1 MSIIEI
7 RKKYIQSNS
16 GTTLVELVVAMTL
29 TAILATAVVSIMAP
43 ASRIFTQVKD
53 LSRAQMTA
61 DLVVEA
67 LRQECADTYIEDF
80 ASVRIVNTAPS
91 VAGDEDLLES
101 LIEITSPSE
110 TEGNVLIIRKNG
122 GYCEAIYSCL
132 AISPDNY
139 QAIKDD
145 DQAIYKYENGISSKA
160 VYRLFEGSNGYDD
173 TLQGYV
179 HYGYYQC
186 GRSTL
191 ETVHNGE
198 TKHIS
203 CIFPGERFD
212 YTNPFTLGA
221 YNGYTVSLNFSE
233 LSYGLGPG
241 EMFDD
246 IYTKRPESVKVTV
259 SVYKCDYEA
268 QNSERAVYTRTATLV
283 FAEDTTT
290 K

>member
-1 MSIIEI
+1 MSIFEI
-7 RKKYIQSNS
+7 KKKYIPSNS

-43 ASRIFTQVKD
+43 ASRVFTQVKD

-80 ASVRIVNTAPS
+80 ASVRIVNTTPS
-91 VAGDEDLLES
+91 AAGDEDLLET
-101 LIEITSPSE
+101 LNGITSLSDS
-110 TEGNVLIIRKNG
+110 EGNILIIRKNG

-132 AISPDNY
+132 AISPSNY
-139 QAIKDD
+139 QYVKDE
-145 DQAIYKYENGISSKA
+145 DQANSKYANGVSSKA
-160 VYRLFEGSNGYDD
+160 VYRFFEDSNGSRD

-186 GRSTL
+186 GRSIYEVT
-191 ETVHNGE
+191 HSGE
-198 TKHIS
+198 TKYIS
-203 CIFPGERFD
+203 CIFPGKRFD
-212 YTNPFTLGA
+212 YTNPFTIGA
-221 YNGYTVSLNFSE
+221 YNGYTVSLQFSE
-233 LSYGLGPG
+233 LSYRLGPG
-241 EMFDD
+241 ETIDD

-268 QNSERAVYTRTATLV
+268 QNSEGAVYTRTATLV